1 MQMSRQT
8 SHQTSNQASNSVS
21 FKAASIQKF
30 PLDSLVTL
38 KNSKPWFSLDHK
50 KVLTGVGIVKYY
62 APEAGYQVEVNGESM
77 WYSEDALESAEN
89 NSFDLQ
95 AFIKGQKALT
105 RSGCIAKFLQVN
117 KENLVYQIKAE
128 VQYKDGSKTL
138 QDYAKNG
145 VVNAGVKGDLDLVE
159 MVEAKEVEPL
169 VNSVNALKDV
179 NVQPIRKNIMKVI
192 MNKEIEIKKSKVEKE
207 LEQAIAEDAEMVE
220 VKVNAERYKWLS
232 SYLTSTVQID
242 FVDLQLKL
250 ATNKQEFNA
259 TIDKLKTQIKFKD

>member
-1 MQMSRQT
+1 MKTSSQL
-8 SHQTSNQASNSVS
+8 SHQSF

-30 PLDSLVTL
+30 PLDSSVTM
-38 KNSKPWFSLDHK
+38 KNNKPWFSLDPK
-50 KVLTGVGIVKYY
+50 KVLTGVGVVKYY
-62 APEAGYQVEVNGESM
+62 SPEAGYQVQVQDETM
-77 WYSEDALESAEN
+77 WYVEDALESAEN

-95 AFIKGQKALT
+95 DFIKGQKAIT
-105 RSGCIAKFLQVN
+105 RSGCTAKFLQIN

-128 VQYKDGSKTL
+128 VQYKDGTKTW
-138 QDYAKNG
+138 QDYSKSGA
-145 VVNAGVKGDLDLVE
+145 VNVGVKCDLDLVE
-159 MVEAKEVEPL
+159 MIEVKKVEP
-169 VNSVNALKDV
+169 VVDSV
-179 NVQPIRKNIMKVI
+179 VQPIRKNNLKVI

-220 VKVNAERYKWLS
+220 VKVNSERYEWLAK
-232 SYLTSTVQID
+232 YMTSVVQID